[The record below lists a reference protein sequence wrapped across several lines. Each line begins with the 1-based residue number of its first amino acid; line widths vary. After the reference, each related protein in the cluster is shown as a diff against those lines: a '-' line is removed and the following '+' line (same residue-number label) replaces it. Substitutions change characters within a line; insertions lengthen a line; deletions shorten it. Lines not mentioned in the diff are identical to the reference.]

1 MQNHNIELLSP
12 AGDFER
18 LKLAVKFGADAV
30 YVGGEQFGMR
40 TNPSNFSADE
50 LKSAVE
56 LVHSENKKLYLTCN
70 TLPRNNEI
78 EALPDYLKYAAQIG
92 VDALIIADMGVLAL
106 AKKYASY
113 VNSGRYRQLC
123 KRKRALRYGSFKNS
137 DRS

>member
-56 LVHSENKKLYLTCN
+56 LVHSENKKLYLIN
-70 TLPRNNEI
+70 FRN
-78 EALPDYLKYAAQIG
+78 
-92 VDALIIADMGVLAL
+92 
-106 AKKYASY
+106 
-113 VNSGRYRQLC
+113 
-123 KRKRALRYGSFKNS
+123 
-137 DRS
+137 